1 MVVFDIRTVHASTAN
16 VTDRFRIS
24 MDTRWQVSWF
34 VTAAADVAAASF
46 AFHSLL
52 CRAIHSNLLC
62 VWLIASI
69 ICTSEITKS
78 ISIVS
83 CCSC

>member
-1 MVVFDIRTVHASTAN
+1 
-16 VTDRFRIS
+16 

-52 CRAIHSNLLC
+52 SGHSFKLIVRLVNSQHHMYQRDHEKHFDRFLLLMLMLNIYHYCVLLC
-62 VWLIASI
+62 LKM
-69 ICTSEITKS
+69 TY
-78 ISIVS
+78 
-83 CCSC
+83 